1 MPLKAAEGE
10 EPVEADGIIVGL
22 MRALPVSLAADSE
35 GCGVAQARAVALAVT
50 QLLLEMVPV
59 AVPAELS
66 LPAKDAVPQK
76 VADTEAA
83 PVAVPAKLPLPS
95 KDAVPQK
102 VADSEAAPLEDSLRT
117 TEKELHADAVEECEA
132 LGRLL
137 REARNR
143 EGDAHTVALAE

>member
-1 MPLKAAEGE
+1 VKEEREEPDAVGEPTTSLAVAAPLKAAEGE
-10 EPVEADGIIVGL
+10 EPAESDGNNVAL
-22 MRALPVSLAADSE
+22 LRALPVSLAADSE

-50 QLLLEMVPV
+50 QLLLEMV
-59 AVPAELS
+59 
-66 LPAKDAVPQK
+66 
-76 VADTEAA
+76 

-132 LGRLL
+132 LGRPL